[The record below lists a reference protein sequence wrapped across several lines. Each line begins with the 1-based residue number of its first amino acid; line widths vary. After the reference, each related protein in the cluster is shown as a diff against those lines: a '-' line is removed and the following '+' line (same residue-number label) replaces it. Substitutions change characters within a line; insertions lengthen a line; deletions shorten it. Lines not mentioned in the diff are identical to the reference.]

1 MTKRA
6 QTLMRPS
13 VIVVTGM
20 PFEARIARGDG
31 VRVVCAQNAT
41 LAADLDGAIASSG
54 GARGLVSFGTAGGLI
69 PGLTPGQWVIAHKV
83 LDMPRQAH
91 EYVTSIA
98 WADALHRAMP
108 GALRADMAGVT
119 APVVSA
125 GDKAAL
131 FRESG
136 AAAADME
143 SHIVARVAHAHGLPF
158 VVARVVIDPA
168 SGRCRRRRWR
178 ACAATVPPISS
189 ACCARSPPIRGNCPR
204 YCASDRTPAAP
215 GRRCDMAAR
224 SSRSSWAKASV
235 RTRRVSDAIRAR
247 RPVSACT
254 G

>member
-41 LAADLDGAIASSG
+41 LAADLEGAIASSG

-119 APVVSA
+119 APVVSV

-168 SGRCRRRRWR
+168 E
-178 ACAATVPPISS
+178 
-189 ACCARSPPIRGNCPR
+189 
-204 YCASDRTPAAP
+204 RTLPPAALA
-215 GRRCDMAAR
+215 GMRSDGSTDILGVLRSLAANPR
-224 SSRSSWAKASV
+224 QLPALL
-235 RTRRVSDAIRAR
+235 RVGQDAGRAR
-247 RPVSACT
+247 QALRHGRQIVALKL
-254 G
+254 GEGFGADAAGI